1 MAWTIRNTA
10 PDVTIKYY
18 RHTGYYVGV
27 TEGVNECLLI
37 DSVTGFVLPNCV
49 GYSWGRWYEA
59 FHTRPDLSRADAC
72 LWYDWY
78 LQHPTDTYAR
88 GRTPRQGAIACW
100 KDNTTPGQNGHVAV
114 VEYFDSQG
122 RPVTS
127 NSAYGGPTF
136 FMETLT
142 YDSQTDSW
150 LRAYNPSQY
159 GFQGFIYPPGGGS
172 LDKLFLILA
181 GQRRFPNGRGRIPD
195 NRRF

>member
-1 MAWTIRNTA
+1 MPWTPRTSA

-37 DSVTGFVLPNCV
+37 DNITGFVMPNCV
-49 GYSWGRWYEA
+49 GYTWGRWYEA
-59 FHTRPDLSRADAC
+59 LHTRPNCSQGDGWTWWGYNDG
-72 LWYDWY
+72 
-78 LQHPTDTYAR
+78 YAR
-88 GRTPRQGAIACW
+88 GNTPRVGAIACW
-100 KDNTTPGQNGHVAV
+100 KDNTTPGHNGHVAV
-114 VEYFDSQG
+114 VEYFDSNG

-127 NSAYGGPTF
+127 NSAYGGPLF

-142 YDSQTDSW
+142 YDSLNDSW

-159 GFQGFIYPPGGGS
+159 GWQGFIYPPGGID
-172 LDKLFLILA
+172 LKKFLLFM
-181 GQRRFPNGRGRIPD
+181 GQRRFPNGRGYIPN